1 MKEDNNLSFLAFLDD
16 DGYYYTTSGTY
27 PFASKISSIGSLL
40 AGEDLISYDET
51 ILGDNM
57 LLLGTKIRTV
67 SYGKKKFFAVL
78 AGLSAS
84 GLTNLL
90 SISDENV
97 QVHTNIFSNNGN
109 LIAKCGHSEEL
120 FVGSNWYSWLRK
132 NGQFDD
138 GYTLEKIQQDIY
150 RNQEGLV
157 MCTVDGEYEYIF
169 YAPIPETEWIITT
182 SISYEVM
189 AKTISSFAN
198 TLTKNAV
205 IVMCVVVVVLFVIFL
220 FYYLG
225 MSKASVA
232 MNDALEQAKKANQ
245 AKSEFLSSM
254 SHDIRTP
261 LNAVMG
267 MTGIALKHTGEEER
281 VKDCLEKIEES
292 SNHLLRL
299 INDVLD
305 MSRIESGKIVIAK
318 EPFDLRTCLA
328 NCASIIEGQLATR
341 EVKLIREFEE
351 FEYPMVLGD
360 ELHLSQIFINI
371 LGNSVKFTPDGGKI
385 YFRARQIE
393 KEGKTVFYFELED
406 TGIGMKPEFLPQ
418 LFEKFTQESSGSR
431 TNYKGTGLG
440 MAITKQFVDLMNG
453 TINVESTLN
462 VGTKF
467 MIEIPMEI
475 DTERKTELVIGEE
488 SFDLDGMKIL
498 LVEDNELNMEIAEEL
513 LEEQGVFVTTATNG
527 QFGLNVFEQSKI
539 GTFDAILMDIMMPV
553 MDGLTATKKIRQ
565 LNRADAK
572 TIPIIAMTAN
582 AYAED
587 IQKTKDA
594 GMNTHLSKPINVD
607 MLYATLMNFYK
618 N

>member
-1 MKEDNNLSFLAFLDD
+1 
-16 DGYYYTTSGTY
+16 
-27 PFASKISSIGSLL
+27 
-40 AGEDLISYDET
+40 
-51 ILGDNM
+51 
-57 LLLGTKIRTV
+57 
-67 SYGKKKFFAVL
+67 
-78 AGLSAS
+78 
-84 GLTNLL
+84 
-90 SISDENV
+90 
-97 QVHTNIFSNNGN
+97 
-109 LIAKCGHSEEL
+109 
-120 FVGSNWYSWLRK
+120 
-132 NGQFDD
+132 
-138 GYTLEKIQQDIY
+138 
-150 RNQEGLV
+150 
-157 MCTVDGEYEYIF
+157 MCTVNDEYEYIF
-169 YAPIPETEWIITT
+169 YAPIPETDWIITT

-189 AKTISSFAN
+189 AKTIGSFAS
-198 TLTKNAV
+198 TLNKNAV
-205 IVMCVVVVVLFVIFL
+205 IVMCVVVIVLFVIFL

-232 MNDALEQAKKANQ
+232 MNEALEQARKANK

-267 MTGIALKHTGEEER
+267 MTGIALKHTDDEER
-281 VKDCLEKIEES
+281 VTDCLEKIEES

-305 MSRIESGKIVIAK
+305 MSRIESGKIVMAQ
-318 EPFDLRTCLA
+318 ESFDLRTCLA

-341 EVKLIREFEE
+341 DVKLIREFEE
-351 FEYPMVLGD
+351 FEYPIVIGD

-371 LGNSVKFTPDGGKI
+371 LGNSVKFTPDGGTI

-393 KEGKTVFYFELED
+393 KEGKKVFYFELED

-418 LFEKFTQESSGSR
+418 LFEKFTQESAGSR

-453 TINVESTLN
+453 TIQVESTLN

-467 MIEIPMEI
+467 IIEIPMQV
-475 DTERKTELVIGEE
+475 DTERKAELTPVEE
-488 SFDLDGMKIL
+488 TFDLKGMKVL

-513 LEEQGVFVTTATNG
+513 LEEQGIIVTTAVNG
-527 QFGLNVFEQSKI
+527 LLAVEAFEQSKI

-553 MDGLTATKKIRQ
+553 MDGLTATEKIRA

-582 AYAED
+582 AYVED
-587 IQKTKDA
+587 IKKTKEA
-594 GMNTHLSKPINVD
+594 GMNAHLAKPVDID